1 MGNELRK
8 MRDNDGKESN
18 VDKPIESIQAR
29 EVDQEL
35 ILIEVDMKTAPE
47 EAKEES
53 IAAKESTVNKAVK
66 ESTVTEI
73 EESDF
78 AVVKK

>member
-18 VDKPIESIQAR
+18 IDEPIENIQAR

-35 ILIEVDMKTAPE
+35 ILIEVDMKTTPE

-78 AVVKK
+78 LEVKK

>member
-35 ILIEVDMKTAPE
+35 ILIEVDMKTTPE

-53 IAAKESTVNKAVK
+53 YAAKESTVNKAVK

-78 AVVKK
+78 AEVKK